1 MIRRRRRAEEDHP
14 SRDRWLVSYADF
26 ITLLFAFFVV
36 MYAISTL
43 NEGKYRVLGD
53 SLVYAFRHDRVVS
66 PASHGAVPSSM
77 STPPVRVTSSA
88 AEQLRR
94 QREQKLV
101 GVADKI
107 RSALEPLVET
117 GQVRMKPSARGLV
130 VEINASVLFAPGQA
144 VLRADSI
151 QALQAVAQV
160 LTEVDNA
167 INVEGHTDVL
177 PIASVQYPSNWEL
190 ASARASSVVRLFAG
204 GGVAAQRLSAI
215 GYADNRPVD
224 SNETAE
230 GRARN
235 RRVTLLILADP
246 LPEPEIAPPVVR
258 HPAAGASAGGHRE
271 PSLSHHDIDVLLVED
286 NPDDAEF
293 TLRALR
299 KANIALDVVRVE
311 DGVAALEF
319 VLGTGAQSARAGA
332 RLPRLMLLDL
342 DLPKLDGLGVLR
354 RLKADV
360 RSKVLPVIVLTS
372 SDRQADV
379 REAYRL
385 GANSYIVKPAD
396 YAALVAK
403 LGDLVRYWLQVNE
416 PLRD

>member
-1 MIRRRRRAEEDHP
+1 M
-14 SRDRWLVSYADF
+14 
-26 ITLLFAFFVV
+26 
-36 MYAISTL
+36 
-43 NEGKYRVLGD
+43 
-53 SLVYAFRHDRVVS
+53 
-66 PASHGAVPSSM
+66 
-77 STPPVRVTSSA
+77 
-88 AEQLRR
+88 
-94 QREQKLV
+94 
-101 GVADKI
+101 
-107 RSALEPLVET
+107 
-117 GQVRMKPSARGLV
+117 
-130 VEINASVLFAPGQA
+130 
-144 VLRADSI
+144 
-151 QALQAVAQV
+151 
-160 LTEVDNA
+160 
-167 INVEGHTDVL
+167 
-177 PIASVQYPSNWEL
+177 
-190 ASARASSVVRLFAG
+190 
-204 GGVAAQRLSAI
+204 
-215 GYADNRPVD
+215 
-224 SNETAE
+224 
-230 GRARN
+230 
-235 RRVTLLILADP
+235 
-246 LPEPEIAPPVVR
+246 
-258 HPAAGASAGGHRE
+258 
-271 PSLSHHDIDVLLVED
+271 LVED

-299 KANIALDVVRVE
+299 KANVALDVVRVE

>member
-1 MIRRRRRAEEDHP
+1 
-14 SRDRWLVSYADF
+14 
-26 ITLLFAFFVV
+26 
-36 MYAISTL
+36 
-43 NEGKYRVLGD
+43 
-53 SLVYAFRHDRVVS
+53 
-66 PASHGAVPSSM
+66 
-77 STPPVRVTSSA
+77 
-88 AEQLRR
+88 
-94 QREQKLV
+94 
-101 GVADKI
+101 
-107 RSALEPLVET
+107 
-117 GQVRMKPSARGLV
+117 
-130 VEINASVLFAPGQA
+130 
-144 VLRADSI
+144 
-151 QALQAVAQV
+151 
-160 LTEVDNA
+160 
-167 INVEGHTDVL
+167 
-177 PIASVQYPSNWEL
+177 
-190 ASARASSVVRLFAG
+190 
-204 GGVAAQRLSAI
+204 
-215 GYADNRPVD
+215 
-224 SNETAE
+224 
-230 GRARN
+230 
-235 RRVTLLILADP
+235 
-246 LPEPEIAPPVVR
+246 
-258 HPAAGASAGGHRE
+258 
-271 PSLSHHDIDVLLVED
+271 LSHHEIDVLLVED

-299 KANIALDVVRVE
+299 KANVALDVVRVE

>member
-1 MIRRRRRAEEDHP
+1 M
-14 SRDRWLVSYADF
+14 
-26 ITLLFAFFVV
+26 
-36 MYAISTL
+36 
-43 NEGKYRVLGD
+43 
-53 SLVYAFRHDRVVS
+53 
-66 PASHGAVPSSM
+66 
-77 STPPVRVTSSA
+77 
-88 AEQLRR
+88 
-94 QREQKLV
+94 
-101 GVADKI
+101 
-107 RSALEPLVET
+107 
-117 GQVRMKPSARGLV
+117 
-130 VEINASVLFAPGQA
+130 
-144 VLRADSI
+144 
-151 QALQAVAQV
+151 
-160 LTEVDNA
+160 
-167 INVEGHTDVL
+167 
-177 PIASVQYPSNWEL
+177 
-190 ASARASSVVRLFAG
+190 
-204 GGVAAQRLSAI
+204 
-215 GYADNRPVD
+215 
-224 SNETAE
+224 
-230 GRARN
+230 
-235 RRVTLLILADP
+235 
-246 LPEPEIAPPVVR
+246 
-258 HPAAGASAGGHRE
+258 
-271 PSLSHHDIDVLLVED
+271 SHHDIDVLLVED

>member
-1 MIRRRRRAEEDHP
+1 
-14 SRDRWLVSYADF
+14 
-26 ITLLFAFFVV
+26 
-36 MYAISTL
+36 
-43 NEGKYRVLGD
+43 
-53 SLVYAFRHDRVVS
+53 
-66 PASHGAVPSSM
+66 M
-77 STPPVRVTSSA
+77 S
-88 AEQLRR
+88 Q
-94 QREQKLV
+94 
-101 GVADKI
+101 
-107 RSALEPLVET
+107 
-117 GQVRMKPSARGLV
+117 
-130 VEINASVLFAPGQA
+130 
-144 VLRADSI
+144 
-151 QALQAVAQV
+151 
-160 LTEVDNA
+160 
-167 INVEGHTDVL
+167 
-177 PIASVQYPSNWEL
+177 
-190 ASARASSVVRLFAG
+190 
-204 GGVAAQRLSAI
+204 
-215 GYADNRPVD
+215 
-224 SNETAE
+224 
-230 GRARN
+230 
-235 RRVTLLILADP
+235 
-246 LPEPEIAPPVVR
+246 
-258 HPAAGASAGGHRE
+258 
-271 PSLSHHDIDVLLVED
+271 HDIDVLLVED

>member
-1 MIRRRRRAEEDHP
+1 M
-14 SRDRWLVSYADF
+14 
-26 ITLLFAFFVV
+26 
-36 MYAISTL
+36 
-43 NEGKYRVLGD
+43 
-53 SLVYAFRHDRVVS
+53 
-66 PASHGAVPSSM
+66 
-77 STPPVRVTSSA
+77 
-88 AEQLRR
+88 
-94 QREQKLV
+94 
-101 GVADKI
+101 
-107 RSALEPLVET
+107 
-117 GQVRMKPSARGLV
+117 
-130 VEINASVLFAPGQA
+130 
-144 VLRADSI
+144 
-151 QALQAVAQV
+151 
-160 LTEVDNA
+160 
-167 INVEGHTDVL
+167 
-177 PIASVQYPSNWEL
+177 
-190 ASARASSVVRLFAG
+190 
-204 GGVAAQRLSAI
+204 
-215 GYADNRPVD
+215 
-224 SNETAE
+224 
-230 GRARN
+230 
-235 RRVTLLILADP
+235 
-246 LPEPEIAPPVVR
+246 
-258 HPAAGASAGGHRE
+258 
-271 PSLSHHDIDVLLVED
+271 SHHEIDVLLVED

>member
-1 MIRRRRRAEEDHP
+1 M
-14 SRDRWLVSYADF
+14 
-26 ITLLFAFFVV
+26 
-36 MYAISTL
+36 
-43 NEGKYRVLGD
+43 
-53 SLVYAFRHDRVVS
+53 
-66 PASHGAVPSSM
+66 
-77 STPPVRVTSSA
+77 
-88 AEQLRR
+88 
-94 QREQKLV
+94 
-101 GVADKI
+101 
-107 RSALEPLVET
+107 
-117 GQVRMKPSARGLV
+117 
-130 VEINASVLFAPGQA
+130 
-144 VLRADSI
+144 
-151 QALQAVAQV
+151 
-160 LTEVDNA
+160 
-167 INVEGHTDVL
+167 
-177 PIASVQYPSNWEL
+177 
-190 ASARASSVVRLFAG
+190 
-204 GGVAAQRLSAI
+204 
-215 GYADNRPVD
+215 
-224 SNETAE
+224 
-230 GRARN
+230 
-235 RRVTLLILADP
+235 
-246 LPEPEIAPPVVR
+246 
-258 HPAAGASAGGHRE
+258 
-271 PSLSHHDIDVLLVED
+271 SHHDIDVLLVED

-299 KANIALDVVRVE
+299 KANVALDVVRVE

>member
-1 MIRRRRRAEEDHP
+1 M
-14 SRDRWLVSYADF
+14 
-26 ITLLFAFFVV
+26 
-36 MYAISTL
+36 
-43 NEGKYRVLGD
+43 
-53 SLVYAFRHDRVVS
+53 
-66 PASHGAVPSSM
+66 
-77 STPPVRVTSSA
+77 
-88 AEQLRR
+88 
-94 QREQKLV
+94 
-101 GVADKI
+101 
-107 RSALEPLVET
+107 
-117 GQVRMKPSARGLV
+117 
-130 VEINASVLFAPGQA
+130 
-144 VLRADSI
+144 
-151 QALQAVAQV
+151 
-160 LTEVDNA
+160 
-167 INVEGHTDVL
+167 
-177 PIASVQYPSNWEL
+177 
-190 ASARASSVVRLFAG
+190 
-204 GGVAAQRLSAI
+204 
-215 GYADNRPVD
+215 
-224 SNETAE
+224 
-230 GRARN
+230 
-235 RRVTLLILADP
+235 
-246 LPEPEIAPPVVR
+246 
-258 HPAAGASAGGHRE
+258 
-271 PSLSHHDIDVLLVED
+271 SHHEIDVLLVED

-299 KANIALDVVRVE
+299 KANVALDVVRVE